1 MMMPADPQRASP
13 DDMSDLQIIDRDL
26 LDHVSRLAE
35 ESPRRRKNYNFHV
48 ADSEASHRLL
58 NAMEPDSYIPP
69 HCHAD
74 ASKDETIVVL
84 RGALGAVFFNHDGSV
99 ARKAVLQP
107 NGEAVAVNVPHG
119 VFHTLVALE
128 PATVFFEAKAG
139 PYLPLRE
146 DERGA
151 WAPREGD
158 SAAAA
163 YLAFLRGL
171 FAAAAQPAHS
181 ASIRWKPV

>member
-1 MMMPADPQRASP
+1 
-13 DDMSDLQIIDRDL
+13 MSDLQIIDRDL
-26 LDHVSRLAE
+26 LDHVSRLAK
-35 ESPRRRKNYNFHV
+35 ESPRRRKNYNFH
-48 ADSEASHRLL
+48 ATDAESSHRLL
-58 NAMEPDSYIPP
+58 NAMEPDSYIQP

-99 ARKAVLQP
+99 AHKALLQP
-107 NGEAVAVNVPHG
+107 GGEAVAVNVPHG

-128 PATVFFEAKAG
+128 SATVFFEAKAG

-146 DERGA
+146 WERGA
-151 WAPREGD
+151 WAPQEGEPD
-158 SAAAA
+158 AAA

-171 FAAAAQPAHS
+171 FSAAPPHAHS
-181 ASIRWKPV
+181 ESTRWKPT